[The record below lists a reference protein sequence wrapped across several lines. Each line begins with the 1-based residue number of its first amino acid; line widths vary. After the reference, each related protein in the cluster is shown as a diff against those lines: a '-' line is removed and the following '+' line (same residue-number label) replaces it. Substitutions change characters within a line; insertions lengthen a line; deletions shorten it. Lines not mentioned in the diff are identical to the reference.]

1 MINKNIINS
10 TVFNY
15 CNNIIFF
22 YIYLIF
28 YLFLILSFSANAY
41 LLSDS
46 FESSNMSTTNSDG
59 FSWSA
64 MNRTTIVTMNPAPR
78 IVYPITGDGPIGAN
92 WTAKDGSNSLR
103 FHYRGCNNPGGSE
116 DDYHWS
122 AQRFSLGT
130 AQRDLW
136 VRFWF
141 KVPENYIHTTSSCSQ
156 GINNKFFTMWQDT
169 YSSGGAGATAFIG
182 WWSSSTNPGGS
193 ILTTGGW
200 QSDAGGGSHTG
211 DTPGIDDSNRF
222 ITYPTDRGR
231 WMQIVIN
238 LKAETNGWIKVWR
251 RWENESSFRLMSQT
265 LNYYAAPPPSG
276 HNGWMYGYF
285 IGYTNS
291 AFPTDTDFLVD
302 AVTISDQ
309 SLLASNNTICPP
321 TNLRIL
327 Y

>member
-78 IVYPITGDGPIGAN
+78 ILYQTSGNGPTGAN

-122 AQRFSLGT
+122 EQRFNLGT

-136 VRFWF
+136 IRFWF
-141 KVPENYIHTTSSCSQ
+141 KVPENFIHSGSASC
-156 GINNKFFTMWQDT
+156 GEGGANNNKLFAMWQDG
-169 YSSGGAGATAFIG
+169 YSSGA
-182 WWSSSTNPGGS
+182 
-193 ILTTGGW
+193 
-200 QSDAGGGSHTG
+200 
-211 DTPGIDDSNRF
+211 
-222 ITYPTDRGR
+222 TDRKS
-231 WMQIVIN
+231 V
-238 LKAETNGWIKVWR
+238 V
-251 RWENESSFRLMSQT
+251 
-265 LNYYAAPPPSG
+265 
-276 HNGWMYGYF
+276 
-285 IGYTNS
+285 
-291 AFPTDTDFLVD
+291 
-302 AVTISDQ
+302 
-309 SLLASNNTICPP
+309 
-321 TNLRIL
+321 
-327 Y
+327 